1 MRLAATLCG
10 AVLLGALACE
20 SPVRGDSG
28 SKVGHHIRTVFVIVM
43 ENENW
48 SDIVGNPSAP
58 YINDTLLAMGAHADN
73 YYDNPDSA
81 HPSLPNYLWMEAG
94 SDFGIGD
101 DRDPPSHPITTSE
114 HLVAQLDSAGYDW
127 RSYQEDMP
135 PGCPIHSAGLY
146 AAKHNPMVY
155 FTDVSG
161 DPPSTTA
168 PDCLAHVR
176 PYTQIFGDLAAD
188 HVAAYDFITPNLCDD
203 MHDVGGCVTGDAI
216 ANGDTWLSHAVPAIL
231 ASKAYR
237 SGGALFITWDESMQ
251 GEHPIGMI
259 VLSPFAR
266 KGYSNAIRYYH
277 SSLLRT
283 VEQIFGLP
291 YVGDAASQKSLSDLF
306 AVYP

>member
-1 MRLAATLCG
+1 MRLAAAVG
-10 AVLLGALACE
+10 AALVASVACRTPTAGGAQPTAT
-20 SPVRGDSG
+20 R
-28 SKVGHHIRTVFVIVM
+28 HIRTVFVIVM

-58 YINDTLLAMGAHADN
+58 YINDTLLPMAAHADD
-73 YYDNPDSA
+73 YYDNPDAA

-94 SDFGIGD
+94 SDLGIGD
-101 DRDPPSHPITTSE
+101 DRDPPAHPLTTSE
-114 HLVAQLDSAGYDW
+114 HLVTQLDSAGYDW

-135 PGCPIHSAGLY
+135 SGCPIHSSGLY

-155 FTDVSG
+155 FTDVVG
-161 DPPSTTA
+161 DPPSTSA
-168 PDCLAHVR
+168 PDCLQHVR
-176 PYTQIFGDLAAD
+176 PYTELFGDLAAD
-188 HVAAYDFITPNLCDD
+188 RVAAYDFITPNLCDD
-203 MHDVGGCVTGDAI
+203 MHDAAGCGSGDPISHGDA
-216 ANGDTWLSHAVPAIL
+216 WLSHAVPAIL
-231 ASKAYR
+231 ASKAYKQ
-237 SGGALFITWDESMQ
+237 GGALFITWDESMQ

-259 VLSPFAR
+259 VLSPFAK

-291 YVGDAASQKSLSDLF
+291 YLRDAANQKSLSDLF